1 MIRHY
6 IYIALFVI
14 GFFWKLYDL
23 FIINKRNEN
32 KRERQLVMEND
43 LLMLIIFLYLIIE
56 NVEFIIQ

>member
-6 IYIALFVI
+6 IYIALFAI

-23 FIINKRNEN
+23 LIVNKRNEN

-56 NVEFIIQ
+56 NVEFII